1 MNTARSIIVRLNMQ
15 FTFSDLCR
23 GNGKIFIR
31 LSASDIPENASIT
44 TCVTIDDTSEIPST
58 IVRLDETPIN
68 SDTFVIT
75 IPIMQAKKCRV
86 DVKAASKEDGALAAI
101 SKSFDFL
108 KIKWISRINYRFRP
122 NISKL
127 IRNQDEASSYES
139 ATFRFWDSIPCENG
153 RILRG
158 SCTIPQ
164 GLADPLSFQCINSA
178 GERVEGKPISL
189 GVASVSPEPEGPTLL
204 EAQFSFVVPA
214 DFSRNYI
221 FYIKNPDTGQFAGFD
236 VLESQAFNQL
246 TSDFDYLSRN
256 AQIDPEYT
264 KWFKGH
270 VCPLGTLHLQR
281 QKAMPPSDPLFS
293 IIVPLYKTP
302 EPFFNDM
309 LNSVLQQTYGKWELV
324 LVNASPEDSKLSNL
338 ASAAQSSDQRIKL
351 VTMIENKGIS
361 ENTNA
366 GIEASTGDFICFFDH
381 DDLLE
386 PNLLFEYAR
395 AINKNPETDLLYCD
409 EDKLMPDGKLAQPFF
424 KPDFSIDLLRNNNYI
439 CHMLTIRKSL
449 YDQLEPNT
457 KEFDGA
463 QDHNLTL
470 QASEKARHIHHVP
483 KVLYHWRISENS
495 TAANADTKP
504 YATEAGIRAV
514 QNHLDRMGLKA
525 NVHQSR
531 RPFTYTIKYA
541 VPEDKPLVSIIVP
554 TKDHIDLLSR
564 CVDSIIDK
572 STYDNYEILLVENNS
587 TNQATFDYYKAI
599 EAKHPGII
607 RTVFWPAEFN
617 FSKLMNFG
625 AAQAKGDYLLLL
637 NNDTEVI
644 TPDGIETML
653 GIAARPEVGIVGV
666 RLYYPD
672 DTIQHAGLCVTGS
685 VAGHLGRN
693 LPKGNWGYFAL
704 HDAEQNLSAVTAA
717 CMMTKRE
724 VFEKTRGWTEE
735 LSVAFNDVDFCLKA
749 REEGYL
755 VVYTPEVELYHYES
769 VSRGQEDN
777 AEKKIRFHKEVAY
790 MNYRW
795 AKYYVEGDP
804 YINPNV
810 SHGDPANCYYRLR

>member
-1 MNTARSIIVRLNMQ
+1 MNCAIEGI
-15 FTFSDLCR
+15 CR
-23 GNGKIFIR
+23 GNGKVFIKLLVSGISNPASLTTLAGMNGKRIPVITEARPTNENHASLLIALPFLEKRECNLSILDLDNQEGTKTTLSLNFEKAKWQSR
-31 LSASDIPENASIT
+31 LAYKTRKAFCASI
-44 TCVTIDDTSEIPST
+44 
-58 IVRLDETPIN
+58 RN
-68 SDTFVIT
+68 
-75 IPIMQAKKCRV
+75 
-86 DVKAASKEDGALAAI
+86 
-101 SKSFDFL
+101 FDKNLEYKNACF
-108 KIKWISRINYRFRP
+108 S
-122 NISKL
+122 
-127 IRNQDEASSYES
+127 
-139 ATFRFWDSIPCENG
+139 FWDCIPKGEAVVV
-153 RILRG
+153 RG
-158 SCTIPQ
+158 SAYLPADLTNNYSIVCYDPRFNEIETCPIILGEKLFSPERAS
-164 GLADPLSFQCINSA
+164 GLILKEVQFS
-178 GERVEGKPISL
+178 ISL
-189 GVASVSPEPEGPTLL
+189 PSAPSQNFIFCLKDKKG
-204 EAQFSFVVPA
+204 
-214 DFSRNYI
+214 NYL
-221 FYIKNPDTGQFAGFD
+221 DGFT
-236 VLESQAFNQL
+236 VLESFILEQIKNDNGFL
-246 TSDFDYLSRN
+246 TRN
-256 AQIDPEYT
+256 AQIDSEYCT
-264 KWFKGH
+264 WFDDRK
-270 VCPLGTLHLQR
+270 PSEKDMKLQR
-281 QKAMPPSDPLFS
+281 SCTFPVMPLFS

-309 LNSVLQQTYGKWELV
+309 LSSVLQQTYSKWELV

-338 ASAAQSSDQRIKL
+338 ASTAQSSDQRIKL

-366 GIEASTGDFICFFDH
+366 GIEASAGDFICFFDH

-625 AAQAKGDYLLLL
+625 TAQAKGDYLLLL

-644 TPDGIETML
+644 TPDWIETML